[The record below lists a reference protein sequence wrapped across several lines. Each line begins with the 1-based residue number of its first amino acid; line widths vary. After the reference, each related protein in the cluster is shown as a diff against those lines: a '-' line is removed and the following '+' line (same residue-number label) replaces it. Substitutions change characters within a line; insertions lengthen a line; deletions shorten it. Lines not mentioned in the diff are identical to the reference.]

1 MSYTPNSYT
10 TTGTETTFA
19 ITFPFLKEADVVVTV
34 FDPSGNTVS
43 AFDYEIFLDGS
54 FKARVVAD
62 GTITDNAPTPLTS
75 GHTVTISRATD
86 IATLATTFQD
96 GVSLRADDINMLLNQ
111 QNYAL
116 QEFGRNTEEAL
127 GKNVNDTAWD
137 ATSLRITNLAQPTA
151 DNDAIR
157 KVDVDSGIGPDI
169 TTVAGIAS
177 DVTTLG
183 SGTDTSGRLHR
194 LNIEDVADDLNL
206 GANSDITTVATD
218 IRTGGNNHVQAV
230 SNSIADV
237 NTLAG
242 NDTDGTA
249 HLVNIETVAEDLTG
263 TNTIGTV
270 AGSIANV
277 NTLAG
282 NDAGGTAHLTNISD
296 LAPQVTNIDTL
307 ASGTDS
313 GGTAY
318 LTHLENA
325 STNAAAAQAAL
336 EAFNRTYLG
345 AYSADPSADGNGDPL
360 TDGDLYYNTT
370 SNNLKFYDA
379 GNSVWVTLNNSVQVN
394 AAATL
399 GATGDVTFTTE
410 TYQDFIMRDNS
421 NPAQW
426 VNVTPAA
433 VKTALAISTT
443 DVSGLGTAAV
453 QNVDDFATGAEG
465 DLASTALQ
473 PGDVV
478 NDVTTGGTAVPLS
491 AQQGVALKASID
503 SNTTAIAAKAT
514 AGFAIAMSIV
524 F

>member
-1 MSYTPNSYT
+1 MC
-10 TTGTETTFA
+10 
-19 ITFPFLKEADVVVTV
+19 
-34 FDPSGNTVS
+34 
-43 AFDYEIFLDGS
+43 
-54 FKARVVAD
+54 
-62 GTITDNAPTPLTS
+62 
-75 GHTVTISRATD
+75 
-86 IATLATTFQD
+86 
-96 GVSLRADDINMLLNQ
+96 
-111 QNYAL
+111 
-116 QEFGRNTEEAL
+116 
-127 GKNVNDTAWD
+127 
-137 ATSLRITNLAQPTA
+137 
-151 DNDAIR
+151 IR
-157 KVDVDSGIGPDI
+157 D
-169 TTVAGIAS
+169 
-177 DVTTLG
+177 
-183 SGTDTSGRLHR
+183 R
-194 LNIEDVADDLNL
+194 
-206 GANSDITTVATD
+206 
-218 IRTGGNNHVQAV
+218 
-230 SNSIADV
+230 
-237 NTLAG
+237 
-242 NDTDGTA
+242 
-249 HLVNIETVAEDLTG
+249 
-263 TNTIGTV
+263 
-270 AGSIANV
+270 
-277 NTLAG
+277 
-282 NDAGGTAHLTNISD
+282 
-296 LAPQVTNIDTL
+296 
-307 ASGTDS
+307 
-313 GGTAY
+313 
-318 LTHLENA
+318 
-325 STNAAAAQAAL
+325 
-336 EAFNRTYLG
+336 
-345 AYSADPSADGNGDPL
+345 
-360 TDGDLYYNTT
+360 YYNTT